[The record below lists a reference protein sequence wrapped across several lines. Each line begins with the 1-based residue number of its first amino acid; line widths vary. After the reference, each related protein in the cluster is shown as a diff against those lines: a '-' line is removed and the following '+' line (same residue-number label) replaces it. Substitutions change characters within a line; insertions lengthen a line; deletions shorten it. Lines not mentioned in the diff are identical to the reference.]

1 MGGLKSCRLCPL
13 ELPFTLLPHLWPS
26 SLRFLYRCALFT
38 NPVLVEAS
46 DGSSVSNFSSS
57 VLGDDGR
64 VVVLRLGSVWD
75 VRRLQLLFARSGI
88 VYSLGK
94 LFSDGPLSLRADHR
108 GGQNYWGPDS
118 RLNLAHS
125 FAASCCCGHGRVCV

>member
-1 MGGLKSCRLCPL
+1 MARRSSGGWRLQSAFWGMVGDRFSL
-13 ELPFTLLPHLWPS
+13 SDLVLLFLSVRRSVMVS
-26 SLRFLYRCALFT
+26 SPGFRRSAAL
-38 NPVLVEAS
+38 AQA
-46 DGSSVSNFSSS
+46 
-57 VLGDDGR
+57 VLGYGG
-64 VVVLRLGSVWD
+64 LGSVWD

-94 LFSDGPLSLRADHR
+94 LFLDGPLSLRVDHR